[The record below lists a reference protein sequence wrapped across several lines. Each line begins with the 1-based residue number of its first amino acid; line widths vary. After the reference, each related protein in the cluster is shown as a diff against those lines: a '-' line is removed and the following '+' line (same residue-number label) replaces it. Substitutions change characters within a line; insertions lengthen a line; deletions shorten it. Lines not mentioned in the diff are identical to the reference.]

1 MSDTESFIE
10 EVTEEVRRDKL
21 FLALRK
27 YGWIGVVGV
36 AALVGGAAYNEY
48 ATAKNRTAAEAS
60 GDAILAILETDGADD
75 RLAELNAIE
84 VNEDNVALLGLLK
97 GTEAQNAGDLDAA
110 KAALDTVITGD
121 VDQIY
126 RDIAT
131 FKKAL
136 LETDAAAKQAAFETL
151 LVPGN
156 ALRLL
161 AEEQVA
167 LLVAQSGDVETAI
180 SRLNAVIED
189 AEGTAGL
196 RRRVGQLIVALGGT
210 PVEVNETFA
219 Q

>member
-36 AALVGGAAYNEY
+36 AALVGGAAFNEY
-48 ATAKNRTAAEAS
+48 TTAKNRAAAEAA
-60 GDAILAILETDGADD
+60 GDAILAVLQTEDADARLTALTD
-75 RLAELNAIE
+75 IE
-84 VNEDNVALLGLLK
+84 VTDKNAALLGLLTS
-97 GTEAQNAGDLDAA
+97 TEAQTAGDIDAA
-110 KAALDTVITGD
+110 KAALDTVITAD

-126 RDIAT
+126 RDIAG

-136 LETDAAAKQAAFETL
+136 LETDATAKRAAFDTL
-151 LVPGN
+151 LAPGN

-167 LLVAQSGDVETAI
+167 LLEAQAGDADAAI
-180 SRLNAVIED
+180 SRLNAVLED
-189 AEGTAGL
+189 AESTATL
-196 RRRVGQLIVALGGT
+196 RSRVGQLIVALGGT
-210 PVEVNETFA
+210 PVEVNGAFT

>member
-27 YGWIGVVGV
+27 YGWIGVVAV
-36 AALVGGAAYNEY
+36 ATLVGGAAYNEY
-48 ATAKNRTAAEAS
+48 ATAKNRAAAEAS
-60 GDAILAILETDGADD
+60 GDAILAILQTEDADA
-75 RLAELNAIE
+75 RLSELNAIA
-84 VNEDNVALLGLLK
+84 VTEDNLAVLGLLK
-97 GTEAQNAGDLDAA
+97 GTEAQNAGDLEAA

-136 LETDAAAKQAAFETL
+136 LETEPAAKQAAFETL

-167 LLVAQSGDVETAI
+167 LLEAQNGDVETAI
-180 SRLNAVIED
+180 SRLNGVLED
-189 AEGTAGL
+189 ADSTAGL

-210 PVEVNETFA
+210 PVEVNEAFA

>member
-36 AALVGGAAYNEY
+36 VAIVGGAAFNEY
-48 ATAKNRTAAEAS
+48 ATAKKRAAAEAS
-60 GDAILAILETDGADD
+60 GDAILAILETEGAEA

-84 VNEDNVALLGLLK
+84 VTEDNLAVLGLLK
-97 GTEAQNAGDLDAA
+97 GTEAQNAGDLTAA

-136 LETDAAAKQAAFETL
+136 LETDAGAKQAAFETL

-161 AEEQVA
+161 AEEQIA
-167 LLVAQSGDVETAI
+167 LLIAQSGDAETAI
-180 SRLNAVIED
+180 SRLNAVLED
-189 AEGTAGL
+189 AEATAGL

-210 PVEVNETFA
+210 PVEINETFA

>member
-36 AALVGGAAYNEY
+36 VAIVGGAAFNEY
-48 ATAKNRTAAEAS
+48 STAKKRAAAEAS
-60 GDAILAILETDGADD
+60 GDAILAILETEGAEA
-75 RLAELNAIE
+75 RLSGLNAIE
-84 VNEDNVALLGLLK
+84 VTEDNLAVLGLLK
-97 GTEAQNAGDLDAA
+97 GTEAQNAGDLTAA

-136 LETDAAAKQAAFETL
+136 LETDAGAKQAAFETL

-161 AEEQVA
+161 AEEQIA
-167 LLVAQSGDVETAI
+167 LLIAQSGDAETAI
-180 SRLNAVIED
+180 SRLNAVLED
-189 AEGTAGL
+189 AEATAGL

-210 PVEVNETFA
+210 PVEINETFA